1 MVEVARRDTLSKE
14 TQPIA
19 GVANYIQMLLIKI
32 QEDIYQRALNFRNEN
47 ITKVDTYEEFKKVLE
62 EKGGFIAAHWDGT
75 EEEEERIKE
84 ETKATIRCIPLDAVE
99 EDGVSL
105 ISGKPSKRRVLFA
118 KAY

>member
-1 MVEVARRDTLSKE
+1 MRAKCPVVFYAC
-14 TQPIA
+14 
-19 GVANYIQMLLIKI
+19 LLFIHLK
-32 QEDIYQRALNFRNEN
+32 
-47 ITKVDTYEEFKKVLE
+47 
-62 EKGGFIAAHWDGT
+62 KGGFIAAHWDGT